1 MLLNDRTETDTF
13 GCRLSPKLY
22 RREAGGAVRKASD
35 NPMHKAALSG
45 REKDGFTNDSSISDT
60 HNPIYRRI

>member
-22 RREAGGAVRKASD
+22 RREAGDVVRKASD
-35 NPMHKAALSG
+35 NPMHKAVLSG
-45 REKDGFTNDSSISDT
+45 REKDGFTNDSSVSDT
-60 HNPIYRRI
+60 HYPI